1 MRPLVVPSLLAANFA
16 NLLPDIRLM
25 EDAGAQVLHLDVMDG
40 HFVPNITVGIPV
52 LKSVKKVTSLP
63 FDVHLMISNPDHMA
77 EAFAEA
83 GADWLTVHYESAI
96 HLNRLLT
103 HFGERGVKPGVAL
116 NPHTP
121 VAVLEEI
128 LFLCHHVLIMSVN
141 PGFGGQ
147 KFISNS
153 FEKVR
158 KLKDLIRSQGL
169 QVKVEIDGGI
179 GPENTAAAVESGVDV
194 IVAGSAIFHAP
205 NPLETFRQMQRFAD
219 ETRAAGSGVSA
230 SGASAPKVRP

>member
-1 MRPLVVPSLLAANFA
+1 MKPLVAPSLLSANFA
-16 NLLPDIRLM
+16 NLLPDIREM
-25 EDAGAQVLHLDVMDG
+25 EDAGAEVLHFDVMDG

-52 LKSVKKVTSLP
+52 LKAIKKVTKLP
-63 FDVHLMISNPDHMA
+63 LDVHLMISNPDQMA

-83 GADWLTVHYESAI
+83 GADWLTVHYESAV

-103 HFGERGVKPGVAL
+103 HFAEHGVKPGVAL

-121 VAVLEEI
+121 VSVLEET
-128 LFLCHHVLIMSVN
+128 LSLCHHILIMSVN

-147 KFISNS
+147 KFISHS

-169 QVKVEIDGGI
+169 QVKIEIDGGI
-179 GPENTAAAVESGVDV
+179 GLDNTAAAVESGVDV

-205 NPLETFRQMQRFAD
+205 NPRETFRQMQRSAD
-219 ETRAAGSGVSA
+219 EIRAAGSGVSA
-230 SGASAPKVRP
+230 PGASARGPRP